1 MARTR
6 ILAGGG
12 GGGEVFGW
20 CNGHM
25 LYYIIFCRKNI

>member
-12 GGGEVFGW
+12 GGGGGVW
-20 CNGHM
+20 VVQWPHAL
-25 LYYIIFCRKNI
+25 LYNFL